1 MNMFWELLEAVIKCM
16 ICMIVFQE
24 LNFDPVKEIL
34 KIRCHIYILMK
45 KVIILRKKWSL
56 SLHHRKKLNIF
67 TSQLLIYYI
76 QYENRKSRL
85 EQMPEAATWGV
96 LRKKVFFKMSQNSQE
111 TPVPEETPVNF
122 AKFLKT
128 PLLQNNSG
136 RLLLKCGHFNNE
148 ARDIDCICC
157 RELDALLYCFG

>member
-1 MNMFWELLEAVIKCM
+1 MNMFWKLLEAVIKY
-16 ICMIVFQE
+16 MIVFQE
-24 LNFDPVKEIL
+24 LMKNVYSNEKSDYLKENTYENEVL
-34 KIRCHIYILMK
+34 
-45 KVIILRKKWSL
+45 
-56 SLHHRKKLNIF
+56 LHDRKKLNIHA
-67 TSQLLIYYI
+67 SA
-76 QYENRKSRL
+76 QYENRKSWL

-96 LRKKVFFKMSQNSQE
+96 LRTEVFFKMSQNSQE

>member
-1 MNMFWELLEAVIKCM
+1 
-16 ICMIVFQE
+16 MIVFQE
-24 LNFDPVKEIL
+24 LNFDPVKEIP

-85 EQMPEAATWGV
+85 EQIPEAATWGV
-96 LRKKVFFKMSQNSQE
+96 LRTKVFFKMSQNSQE